1 VAIAAH
7 ETLLETYPPAQVI
20 RNPFGLG
27 PGWTF
32 RTERDAILTAARVLR
47 DGYLTEGLVL
57 IPNIGAKWAPLGA
70 ANDPTGLNSNWTSGV
85 SAYYTALGGDP
96 AQPVLLS
103 AQQSAPA
110 CAAPAS
116 GGGPSLVFAWSG
128 RSPETGGPRMDQ
140 GGDPVTG
147 LPASIPGFVFPLA
160 VPAGATVG
168 YHDGFTDP
176 GEPGCYGRPWRCAI
190 ELLSAPRVTVVAATD
205 GALVPAGAAARRAG
219 VAFWIERAGGERL
232 GYSGLAEY
240 ADGIGAGARVRT
252 GQPLGRST
260 GSLLVAWTRG
270 GFRVNPYHLLRAT
283 RPADP

>member
-1 VAIAAH
+1 MRLPMRRAVAVLAAAAAFVVSDGVGAGAQTLAPPFSIERLSCVAPTDAGGLGRVLAAVGGPLADEAGTFVAAAQAVGLDPRALVAIAAH

-116 GGGPSLVFAWSG
+116 GGG
-128 RSPETGGPRMDQ
+128 
-140 GGDPVTG
+140 
-147 LPASIPGFVFPLA
+147 
-160 VPAGATVG
+160 
-168 YHDGFTDP
+168 
-176 GEPGCYGRPWRCAI
+176 
-190 ELLSAPRVTVVAATD
+190 
-205 GALVPAGAAARRAG
+205 
-219 VAFWIERAGGERL
+219 
-232 GYSGLAEY
+232 
-240 ADGIGAGARVRT
+240 
-252 GQPLGRST
+252 
-260 GSLLVAWTRG
+260 WTRG
-270 GFRVNPYHLLRAT
+270 AT
-283 RPADP
+283 R